1 MSALKNVAE
10 GFNEIYRQREKL
22 PEMMDKLNV
31 FVKENVVPDL
41 IDIGCRIHQAKT
53 THSPH
58 ITALSIFFPR
68 TVSNFREFDKSM
80 SDFLDGEKQEKNTAK
95 TKKSKRP
102 KKENYFGID
111 K

>member
-68 TVSNFREFDKSM
+68 TVSNFKEFDKSM
-80 SDFLDGEKQEKNTAK
+80 SDFLDEEIQKKNKTK
-95 TKKSKRP
+95 TKKKVT